1 MYSIIGI
8 TGRVGGGAASRLL
21 GMGKQVRAVVRDEAK
36 GRVWASKGAAVAV
49 ADMTDGDGLGR
60 AIAGSEAVFVML
72 PPLFDP
78 SPGFPEAKGLID
90 SLSAALRQSEAKRIV
105 ALSTIGAHVT
115 RPNLLN
121 GLQMMEESFMHLP
134 MPVTFLRPGWFM
146 ENHAGDVASAIGEGI
161 IHSYLQPIE
170 HAIPMVATKDIGT
183 LAGSLLLES
192 WSGKRVVELEAMTR
206 VSSADIAATLTDIL
220 GKPVKADPVPRAQ
233 WEKIFRAQGMKNPTP
248 RIQMIE
254 GFNEGWI
261 EFEGGFEGS
270 VKGQTS
276 LKTVLEGMVR
286 DARPH
291 SGSAGRKISV
301 DHPTNDLTMG
311 RSVSNSCRQS
321 SHNEI

>member
-1 MYSIIGI
+1 MFSIIGVS
-8 TGRVGGGAASRLL
+8 GRVGGGAASRLL
-21 GMGKQVRAVVRDEAK
+21 EMGKQVRAVVRDEAK
-36 GRVWASKGAAVAV
+36 GHVWASKGASVAV

-60 AIAGSEAVFVML
+60 AIAGSEGIFVML

-90 SLSAALRQSEAKRIV
+90 SLSAALRQSKAKRIV

-121 GLQMMEESFMHLP
+121 GLHMMEESFRQFP

-146 ENHAGDVASAIGEGI
+146 ENHAGDVSSAMSEGI

-170 HAIPMVATKDIGT
+170 HAIPMIATKDIGA
-183 LAGSLLLES
+183 LAGTLLLES
-192 WSGKRVVELEAMTR
+192 WSGKRVVELEAETR
-206 VSSADIAATLTDIL
+206 VSSADIATTLTDIL
-220 GKPVKADPVPRAQ
+220 GKPIKAEPVPRAR
-233 WEKIFRAQGMKNPTP
+233 WEEVFRAQGMKNPTP

-270 VKGQTS
+270 VKGRTS
-276 LKTVLEGMVR
+276 LKTVLEEMVR
-286 DARPH
+286 
-291 SGSAGRKISV
+291 SACK
-301 DHPTNDLTMG
+301 
-311 RSVSNSCRQS
+311 QS
-321 SHNEI
+321 S

>member
-1 MYSIIGI
+1 
-8 TGRVGGGAASRLL
+8 
-21 GMGKQVRAVVRDEAK
+21 MGKQVRAVVRDEAR
-36 GRVWASKGAAVAV
+36 GHVWASKGASVAV
-49 ADMTDGDGLGR
+49 ADITDGDSLGR

-78 SPGFPEAKGLID
+78 SPGFPEAKRQID

-121 GLQMMEESFMHLP
+121 SLHMMEESFSQLP

-146 ENHAGDVASAIGEGI
+146 ENHAGDVSSAISEGI
-161 IHSYLQPIE
+161 IHSYLQPVE
-170 HAIPMVATKDIGT
+170 HAIPMIATKDIGA
-183 LAGSLLLES
+183 LAGTLLLES
-192 WSGKRVVELEAMTR
+192 WQGKRIVELEAKTR

-220 GKPVKADPVPRAQ
+220 GKPVKAEPVPRAR
-233 WEKIFRAQGMKNPTP
+233 WEEVFRTQGMKNPMP

-261 EFEGGFEGS
+261 EFEGGREGS

-276 LKTVLEGMVR
+276 LKAVLEEMVR
-286 DARPH
+286 DARKE
-291 SGSAGRKISV
+291 AA
-301 DHPTNDLTMG
+301 
-311 RSVSNSCRQS
+311 
-321 SHNEI
+321 

>member
-1 MYSIIGI
+1 MFSIIGI

-21 GMGKQVRAVVRDEAK
+21 GLGKQVRAVVRDEAK
-36 GRVWASKGAAVAV
+36 GHVWASKGASVAV

-78 SPGFPEAKGLID
+78 SPGFPEAKGQID
-90 SLSAALRQSEAKRIV
+90 SLSVALRQSDAKRIV

-121 GLQMMEESFMHLP
+121 GLHMMEQSFRQLP

-146 ENHAGDVASAIGEGI
+146 ENHAGDVSSAISEGI

-170 HAIPMVATKDIGT
+170 HAIPMIATKDIGA
-183 LAGSLLLES
+183 LAGTLLLES
-192 WSGKRVVELEAMTR
+192 WSGKRVVELEAKTR

-220 GKPVKADPVPRAQ
+220 GKPIKAEPVPRAR
-233 WEKIFRAQGMKNPTP
+233 WEEVFRAQGMKNPTP

-261 EFEGGFEGS
+261 EFEAGFEGS

-276 LKTVLEGMVR
+276 LKTVLEEMVR
-286 DARPH
+286 DARKQAA
-291 SGSAGRKISV
+291 SA
-301 DHPTNDLTMG
+301 
-311 RSVSNSCRQS
+311 
-321 SHNEI
+321 

>member
-1 MYSIIGI
+1 MFSIIGI

-21 GMGKQVRAVVRDEAK
+21 GLGKQVRAVVRDQTK
-36 GRVWASKGAAVAV
+36 GDVWASKGASVAV

-90 SLSAALRQSEAKRIV
+90 SLSVSLRQSEAKRIV
-105 ALSTIGAHVT
+105 ALSTIGAHVS

-121 GLQMMEESFMHLP
+121 GLHMMEESFSQLP

-146 ENHAGDVASAIGEGI
+146 ENHAGDVSSAISEGI

-170 HAIPMVATKDIGT
+170 HAIPMIATKDIGA
-183 LAGSLLLES
+183 LAGTLLLES
-192 WSGKRVVELEAMTR
+192 WSGKRVVELAANTR
-206 VSSADIAATLTDIL
+206 VSSADVAATLTDIL
-220 GKPVKADPVPRAQ
+220 GKPIKAEPVPRAR
-233 WEKIFRAQGMKNPTP
+233 WEEVFRAQGMKNPTP

-261 EFEGGFEGS
+261 EFESGFESS
-270 VKGQTS
+270 VNGQTS
-276 LKTVLEGMVR
+276 LKTVLEEMVR
-286 DARPH
+286 DAR
-291 SGSAGRKISV
+291 
-301 DHPTNDLTMG
+301 
-311 RSVSNSCRQS
+311 
-321 SHNEI
+321 

>member
-1 MYSIIGI
+1 MFSIIGI
-8 TGRVGGGAASRLL
+8 TGRVGGGAAGLLL
-21 GMGKQVRAVVRDEAK
+21 GMGKQVRAVVRDEAR
-36 GRVWASKGAAVAV
+36 GHVWASKGASVAV
-49 ADMTDGDGLGR
+49 ADITDGDSLGR

-78 SPGFPEAKGLID
+78 SPGFPEAKRQID

-121 GLQMMEESFMHLP
+121 SLHMMEESFSQLP

-146 ENHAGDVASAIGEGI
+146 ENHAGDVSSAISEGI
-161 IHSYLQPIE
+161 IHSYLQPVE
-170 HAIPMVATKDIGT
+170 HAIPMIATKDIGA
-183 LAGSLLLES
+183 LAGTLLLES
-192 WSGKRVVELEAMTR
+192 WQGKRIVELEAKTR

-220 GKPVKADPVPRAQ
+220 GKPVKAEPVPRAR
-233 WEKIFRAQGMKNPTP
+233 WEEVFRTQGMKNPMP

-261 EFEGGFEGS
+261 EFEGGREGS

-276 LKTVLEGMVR
+276 LKAVLEEMVR
-286 DARPH
+286 DARKE
-291 SGSAGRKISV
+291 AA
-301 DHPTNDLTMG
+301 
-311 RSVSNSCRQS
+311 
-321 SHNEI
+321 

>member
-1 MYSIIGI
+1 MFSIIGI
-8 TGRVGGGAASRLL
+8 TGRVGGGAAGLLL
-21 GMGKQVRAVVRDEAK
+21 GMGKQVRAVVRDEAR
-36 GRVWASKGAAVAV
+36 GHVWASNGASVAV
-49 ADMTDGDGLGR
+49 ADITDGDSLGR

-78 SPGFPEAKGLID
+78 SPGFPEAKRQID

-121 GLQMMEESFMHLP
+121 SLHMMEESFSQLP

-146 ENHAGDVASAIGEGI
+146 ENHAGDVSSAISEGI
-161 IHSYLQPIE
+161 IHSYLQPVE
-170 HAIPMVATKDIGT
+170 HAIPMIATKDIGA
-183 LAGSLLLES
+183 LAGTLLLES
-192 WSGKRVVELEAMTR
+192 WQGKRIVELEAKTR

-220 GKPVKADPVPRAQ
+220 GKPVKAEPVPRAR
-233 WEKIFRAQGMKNPTP
+233 WEEVFRAQGMKNPMP

-261 EFEGGFEGS
+261 EFEVGREGS

-276 LKTVLEGMVR
+276 LKAVLEEMVR
-286 DARPH
+286 DARKE
-291 SGSAGRKISV
+291 AA
-301 DHPTNDLTMG
+301 
-311 RSVSNSCRQS
+311 
-321 SHNEI
+321 

>member
-1 MYSIIGI
+1 MFSIIGI
-8 TGRVGGGAASRLL
+8 TGRVGGGAAGLLL
-21 GMGKQVRAVVRDEAK
+21 GMGKQVRAVVRDEAR
-36 GRVWASKGAAVAV
+36 GHVWASKGASVAV
-49 ADMTDGDGLGR
+49 ADITDGDSLGR

-78 SPGFPEAKGLID
+78 SPGFPEAKRQID

-121 GLQMMEESFMHLP
+121 SLHMMEESFSQLP

-146 ENHAGDVASAIGEGI
+146 ENHAGDVSSAISEGI
-161 IHSYLQPIE
+161 IHSYLQPVE
-170 HAIPMVATKDIGT
+170 HAIPMIATKDIGA
-183 LAGSLLLES
+183 LAGTLLLES
-192 WSGKRVVELEAMTR
+192 WQGKRIVELEAKTR

-220 GKPVKADPVPRAQ
+220 GKPVKAEPVPRAR
-233 WEKIFRAQGMKNPTP
+233 WEEVFRAQGMKNPMP

-261 EFEGGFEGS
+261 EFEVGREGS

-276 LKTVLEGMVR
+276 LKAVLEEMVR
-286 DARPH
+286 DARKE
-291 SGSAGRKISV
+291 AA
-301 DHPTNDLTMG
+301 
-311 RSVSNSCRQS
+311 
-321 SHNEI
+321 

>member
-1 MYSIIGI
+1 VENGRIIALSSS
-8 TGRVGGGAASRLL
+8 VL
-21 GMGKQVRAVVRDEAK
+21 AK
-36 GRVWASKGAAVAV
+36 SFPGYGPYIASKAGVEGLIHVLANELRGHKITVNAVAPGPV
-49 ADMTDGDGLGR
+49 GT
-60 AIAGSEAVFVML
+60 EL

-78 SPGFPEAKGLID
+78 SPGFPEAKGQID
-90 SLSAALRQSEAKRIV
+90 SLSVALRRSEAKRIV

-121 GLQMMEESFMHLP
+121 SRHMMEESFRQLP

-146 ENHAGDVASAIGEGI
+146 ENHAGDVSSAISEGI

-170 HAIPMVATKDIGT
+170 HAIPMIATKDIGA
-183 LAGSLLLES
+183 LAGTLLLES
-192 WSGKRVVELEAMTR
+192 WSGKRVVELEAKTR

-220 GKPVKADPVPRAQ
+220 GKPVKAEPVPRAR
-233 WEKIFRAQGMKNPTP
+233 WEEVFRAQGMKNPTP

-276 LKTVLEGMVR
+276 LKTVLEEMVR
-286 DARPH
+286 DARKQ
-291 SGSAGRKISV
+291 AA
-301 DHPTNDLTMG
+301 
-311 RSVSNSCRQS
+311 
-321 SHNEI
+321 

>member
-1 MYSIIGI
+1 MFSIIGI
-8 TGRVGGGAASRLL
+8 TGRVGGGAAGLLL
-21 GMGKQVRAVVRDEAK
+21 GMGKQVRAVVRDEAR
-36 GRVWASKGAAVAV
+36 GHVWASKGASVAV
-49 ADMTDGDGLGR
+49 ADITDGDSLGR

-78 SPGFPEAKGLID
+78 SPGFPEAKRQID

-121 GLQMMEESFMHLP
+121 SLHMMEESFSKLP

-146 ENHAGDVASAIGEGI
+146 ENHAGDVSSAISEGI
-161 IHSYLQPIE
+161 IHSYLQPVE
-170 HAIPMVATKDIGT
+170 HAIPMIATKDIGA
-183 LAGSLLLES
+183 LAGTLLLES
-192 WSGKRVVELEAMTR
+192 WQGKRIVELEAKTR

-220 GKPVKADPVPRAQ
+220 GKPVKAEPVPRAR
-233 WEKIFRAQGMKNPTP
+233 WEEVFRTQGMKNPMP

-261 EFEGGFEGS
+261 EFEVGREGS

-276 LKTVLEGMVR
+276 LKAVLEEMVR
-286 DARPH
+286 DARKE
-291 SGSAGRKISV
+291 AA
-301 DHPTNDLTMG
+301 
-311 RSVSNSCRQS
+311 
-321 SHNEI
+321 